1 MIQSDKE
8 MKDSKNKDFIEDLK
22 ELSTQEEGCFI
33 VFDKKDITL
42 RNGIYEVEMK
52 MPEEEFYSK
61 VDEEIGSNI
70 ESEDI
75 IEMLKHM
82 PSHLELRL
90 ESDNTEHIIKLM
102 KSKALIQKL
111 KGKGINFLHNSIE
124 IKPRIIESKQDE
136 DDFIN
141 EVKEIEAKKDRL
153 NMDCDK

>member
-1 MIQSDKE
+1 M
-8 MKDSKNKDFIEDLK
+8 L
-22 ELSTQEEGCFI
+22 I

-42 RNGIYEVEMK
+42 RIGIYEVEMK
-52 MPEEEFYSK
+52 MPEQEFYSK
-61 VDEEIGSNI
+61 VDVKIGCNI
-70 ESEDI
+70 KSEDI

-82 PSHLELRL
+82 PNHLTIRL
-90 ESDNTEHIIKLM
+90 EEDYIENIIKLM

-111 KGKGINFLHNSIE
+111 KGKGINFLHNSTE